1 MASEHSVMAVIR
13 AARPN
18 FRNSQDKVAFAVN
31 ATFLVSGYVLNAT
44 GPPAFAD
51 DSLSS
56 SSTEE
61 VGIDRWNEL
70 DGEYAFLYVIPG
82 KTSEKTL
89 VKCLAMNDKLLVA
102 VLATGTKEPLHLEID
117 IGEYVSDSGGANY
130 SDQFKNLDKLV
141 KSLQNQILSKLDNG
155 SNSSSTTAT
164 SIEVSSVSRRNRSD
178 ADDRDVGVSGHANPQ
193 IHPSGIVVP
202 P

>member
-1 MASEHSVMAVIR
+1 MLGSPARSPYIKFELDLWHKNYLYTRLHISRDNSDDFILSGKRLKAKLATTITEDMASEHSVMAVIR

-56 SSTEE
+56 SSTGIFFLYVFFCFKICSSKFMDLFGGCCIEE

-102 VLATGTKEPLHLEID
+102 VLATGTKEPLHLEI
-117 IGEYVSDSGGANY
+117 E
-130 SDQFKNLDKLV
+130 
-141 KSLQNQILSKLDNG
+141 
-155 SNSSSTTAT
+155 
-164 SIEVSSVSRRNRSD
+164 
-178 ADDRDVGVSGHANPQ
+178 
-193 IHPSGIVVP
+193 
-202 P
+202 